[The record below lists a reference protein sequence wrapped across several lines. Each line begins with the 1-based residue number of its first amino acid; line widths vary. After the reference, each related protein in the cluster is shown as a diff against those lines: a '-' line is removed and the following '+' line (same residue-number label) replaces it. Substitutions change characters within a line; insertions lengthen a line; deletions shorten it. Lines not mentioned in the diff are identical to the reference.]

1 MPALPS
7 APSPRHSRPCRPG
20 RYNTPVLSHVALIHQ
35 PYRPETGEVAAH
47 VRAMLE
53 RRRVEATLLSAFDLD
68 PTVAGGYDLALTFG
82 GDGTTL
88 RTARWAAMAQVPI
101 VPVGMGTLSFLAELL
116 PDEIEGSLDP
126 YIAGEFWRDERA
138 MLRVDVGDG
147 AAIAMND
154 VVVARGAQLRAIT
167 IDLAVH
173 ERDVTRFTADAV
185 VVATATGSTAYA
197 LAAGGPVLAPDL
209 DNIVVV
215 PVAGHLSALRS
226 LVLPSSAELTLT
238 VVRSQ
243 PAVASA
249 DGQVDF
255 ELPVGQ
261 TVQVRIAQQRTVFAR
276 RGDPRDFYAHLTAR
290 LRRSPHGTP

>member
-1 MPALPS
+1 M
-7 APSPRHSRPCRPG
+7 
-20 RYNTPVLSHVALIHQ
+20 SHVALVHQ
-35 PYRPETGEVAAH
+35 PYRPETGEVAEH
-47 VRAMLE
+47 VRDLLE
-53 RRRVEATLLSAFDLD
+53 RRHVEAEVLSAFELD
-68 PTVAGGYDLALTFG
+68 PATASRFSLALAFG

-88 RTARWAAMAQVPI
+88 RLARWAAAAHVPI
-101 VPVGMGTLSFLAELL
+101 VPVGMGTLSFLAELQ
-116 PDEIEGSLDP
+116 PDEVESNLDP
-126 YIAGEFWRDERA
+126 YLSGEFWRDERA
-138 MLRVDVGDG
+138 MLHVSTDG
-147 AAIAMND
+147 QQAVALND
-154 VVVARGAQLRAIT
+154 VVVARGAQLRAVT
-167 IDLAVH
+167 IDLSVQDR
-173 ERDVTRFTADAV
+173 EVTRFTADAV

-209 DNIVVV
+209 DNMVVV

-226 LVLPSSAELTLT
+226 LVLPASAELTLT

-255 ELPVGQ
+255 ELPVGSH
-261 TVQVRIAQQRTVFAR
+261 VHIKLADQRTVFAR

>member
-1 MPALPS
+1 M
-7 APSPRHSRPCRPG
+7 
-20 RYNTPVLSHVALIHQ
+20 SHVALIHQ
-35 PYRPETGEVAAH
+35 PYRPETGEVAGH
-47 VRAMLE
+47 VRHLLE
-53 RRRVEATLLSAFDLD
+53 QRRVACTILSAFDLD
-68 PTVAGGYDLALTFG
+68 PAQADQFSLALTFG

-101 VPVGMGTLSFLAELL
+101 VPIGMGTLSFLAELL
-116 PDEIEGSLDP
+116 PNEIEDHLDP
-126 YIAGEFWRDERA
+126 YLAGEFWRDDRA
-138 MLRVDVGDG
+138 MLRVHVGG
-147 AAIAMND
+147 HSAIALND

-173 ERDVTRFTADAV
+173 EREVTRFTADAV

-209 DNIVVV
+209 KNLVVV

-226 LVLPSSAELTLT
+226 LVLPDSANLTLT

-243 PAVASA
+243 PAIASA

-255 ELPVGQ
+255 DLPVGQ
-261 TVQVRIAQQRTVFAR
+261 EVTIRVADERTIFAR

-290 LRRSPHGTP
+290 LRRAPHGTP

>member
-1 MPALPS
+1 MARL
-7 APSPRHSRPCRPG
+7 
-20 RYNTPVLSHVALIHQ
+20 ALIHQ
-35 PYRPETGEVAAH
+35 PYRPETAEVARQVH
-47 VRAMLE
+47 AMLAG
-53 RRRVEATLLSAFDLD
+53 RKVESVLLSAFELD
-68 PTVAGGYDLALTFG
+68 PATARDFTLALSFG

-88 RTARWAAMAQVPI
+88 RTARWAAAARVAI
-101 VPVGMGTLSFLAELL
+101 VPVGMGTLSFLAELHPNEVEAHL
-116 PDEIEGSLDP
+116 EPYLEGD
-126 YIAGEFWRDERA
+126 YWCDERA
-138 MLRVDVGDG
+138 MLCVQVGQQRSL
-147 AAIAMND
+147 ALND

-173 ERDVTRFTADAV
+173 DRDVTRFTADAV

-209 DNIVVV
+209 ANVVVV

-226 LVLPSSAELTLT
+226 LVLPETAELALT

-243 PAVASA
+243 PAIVSA

-255 ELPVGQ
+255 ELTVGQ
-261 TVQVRIAQQRTVFAR
+261 TVLVRVAQERTIFAR

-290 LRRSPHGTP
+290 LRRSPHSTP

>member
-1 MPALPS
+1 M
-7 APSPRHSRPCRPG
+7 
-20 RYNTPVLSHVALIHQ
+20 VHVALIHQ
-35 PYRPETGEVAAH
+35 PYRPETGEVAYH
-47 VRAMLE
+47 VQKLLE
-53 RRRVEATLLSAFDLD
+53 RREARGTLLSAFELD
-68 PTVAGGYDLALTFG
+68 PATAREFTLAMTFG

-88 RTARWAAMAQVPI
+88 RTARWAADAQVPI
-101 VPVGMGTLSFLAELL
+101 VPVGMGTLSFLAELQ
-116 PDEIEGSLDP
+116 PDELAGDLDP
-126 YIAGEFWRDERA
+126 YLAGQFWRDERA
-138 MLRVDVGDG
+138 MLRVDVGDKS
-147 AAIAMND
+147 ALALND
-154 VVVARGAQLRAIT
+154 VVVARGAQLRVIT
-167 IDLAVH
+167 VDLAVH
-173 ERDVTRFTADAV
+173 DREVTRFTADAV

-209 DNIVVV
+209 NNIVVV

-226 LVLPSSAELTLT
+226 LVLPETAELTLT

-243 PAVASA
+243 PAVASV

-261 TVQVRIAQQRTVFAR
+261 AVEIRLAAERTIFAR

>member
-1 MPALPS
+1 MT
-7 APSPRHSRPCRPG
+7 R
-20 RYNTPVLSHVALIHQ
+20 VALIHQ
-35 PYRPETGEVAAH
+35 PYRPETAEVARDVA
-47 VRAMLE
+47 AILAS
-53 RRRVEATLLSAFDLD
+53 RRVESELLSAFELD
-68 PTVAGGYDLALTFG
+68 PATAADFTLALSFG

-88 RTARWAAMAQVPI
+88 RTARWAAAAHLPI
-101 VPVGMGTLSFLAELL
+101 VPVGMGTLSFLAELH
-116 PDEIEGSLDP
+116 PNEIESSLDP
-126 YIAGEFWRDERA
+126 YLTGQFWRDERS
-138 MLRVDVGDG
+138 MLRVTVGDQQ
-147 AAIAMND
+147 ALALND

-167 IDLAVH
+167 VDLAVQQ
-173 ERDVTRFTADAV
+173 RDVTRFTADAV

-209 DNIVVV
+209 ANMVVV

-226 LVLPSSAELTLT
+226 LVLPEQSELTLT

-255 ELPVGQ
+255 ELPVG
-261 TVQVRIAQQRTVFAR
+261 RTVVIRVADERTIFAR

>member
-1 MPALPS
+1 M
-7 APSPRHSRPCRPG
+7 
-20 RYNTPVLSHVALIHQ
+20 THVALIHQ
-35 PYRPETGEVAAH
+35 PYRPETGEVAEH
-47 VRAMLE
+47 VRQLLA
-53 RRRVEATLLSAFDLD
+53 RRNVESALLSAFELD
-68 PTVAGGYDLALTFG
+68 PAGAHQYRLALTFG

-88 RTARWAAMAQVPI
+88 RTARWAAVAKVPI
-101 VPVGMGTLSFLAELL
+101 VPVGMGTLSFLAELQ
-116 PDEIEGSLDP
+116 PDEVEDHLDP
-126 YIAGEFWRDERA
+126 YLAGEFWRDERA
-138 MLRVDVGDG
+138 MLRVDVGEG
-147 AAIAMND
+147 SAIALND

-173 ERDVTRFTADAV
+173 GREVTRFTADAV

-209 DNIVVV
+209 YNMVVV

-226 LVLPSSAELTLT
+226 LVLPAEAELTLT

-243 PAVASA
+243 PGIASA

-255 ELPVGQ
+255 DLPVGHA
-261 TVQVRIAQQRTVFAR
+261 VKIRIAEQRTVFAR

>member
-1 MPALPS
+1 M
-7 APSPRHSRPCRPG
+7 
-20 RYNTPVLSHVALIHQ
+20 SHVALIHQ
-35 PYRPETGEVAAH
+35 PYRPETAEVANH
-47 VRAMLE
+47 VRTLLE
-53 RRRVEATLLSAFDLD
+53 RRRVEATLLSAFELD
-68 PTVAGGYDLALTFG
+68 PTAAGGYDLAVSFG

-88 RTARWAAMAQVPI
+88 RTARWAALAQVPI
-101 VPVGMGTLSFLAELL
+101 VPVGMGTLSFLAELH
-116 PDEIEGSLDP
+116 PDEIEGSVDP
-126 YIAGEFWRDERA
+126 YLAGEFWRDERA
-138 MLRVDVGDG
+138 MLRVDVGDHC
-147 AAIAMND
+147 AVALND

-167 IDLAVH
+167 VDLAVH
-173 ERDVTRFTADAV
+173 DRDVTRFTADAV

-209 DNIVVV
+209 QNMVVV

-226 LVLPSSAELTLT
+226 LVLPETAELTLT

-261 TVQVRIAQQRTVFAR
+261 AVQIKIASQRTVFAR

>member
-1 MPALPS
+1 M
-7 APSPRHSRPCRPG
+7 
-20 RYNTPVLSHVALIHQ
+20 SHVALIHQ
-35 PYRPETGEVAAH
+35 PYRPETGEVAGH
-47 VRAMLE
+47 VRHLLE
-53 RRRVEATLLSAFDLD
+53 QRRVACTMLSAFDLD
-68 PTVAGGYDLALTFG
+68 PAQADQFSLALTFG

-101 VPVGMGTLSFLAELL
+101 VPIGMGTLSFLAELL
-116 PDEIEGSLDP
+116 PNEIEDHLDP
-126 YIAGEFWRDERA
+126 YLAGEFWRDDRA
-138 MLRVDVGDG
+138 MLRVHVGG
-147 AAIAMND
+147 HSAIALND

-173 ERDVTRFTADAV
+173 EREVTRFTADAV

-209 DNIVVV
+209 KNLVVV

-226 LVLPSSAELTLT
+226 LVLPDSANLTLT

-243 PAVASA
+243 PAIASA

-255 ELPVGQ
+255 DLPVGQ
-261 TVQVRIAQQRTVFAR
+261 EVTIRVADERTIFAR

-290 LRRSPHGTP
+290 LRRAPHGTP

>member
-1 MPALPS
+1 M
-7 APSPRHSRPCRPG
+7 
-20 RYNTPVLSHVALIHQ
+20 SHVALIHQ
-35 PYRPETGEVAAH
+35 PYRPETAEVANH
-47 VRAMLE
+47 VRTLLE
-53 RRRVEATLLSAFDLD
+53 RRHVEATLLSAFDLD
-68 PTVAGGYDLALTFG
+68 PTAAGGYDLAVSFG

-88 RTARWAAMAQVPI
+88 RTARWAAPAQVPI
-101 VPVGMGTLSFLAELL
+101 VPVGMGTLSFLAELH
-116 PDEIEGSLDP
+116 PDEIDGSVDP
-126 YIAGEFWRDERA
+126 YLAGEFWRDERA
-138 MLRVDVGDG
+138 MLRVDVGDHC
-147 AAIAMND
+147 AVALND

-173 ERDVTRFTADAV
+173 DRDVTRFTADAV

-209 DNIVVV
+209 NNMVVV

-226 LVLPSSAELTLT
+226 LVLPETAELTLT
-238 VVRSQ
+238 VARSQ

-261 TVQVRIAQQRTVFAR
+261 AVQIKIAAQRTVFAR

-290 LRRSPHGTP
+290 LRRSPHGPP

>member
-1 MPALPS
+1 M
-7 APSPRHSRPCRPG
+7 
-20 RYNTPVLSHVALIHQ
+20 SHVALIHQ
-35 PYRPETGEVAAH
+35 PYRPETGEVAEH
-47 VRAMLE
+47 VRRLLE
-53 RRRVEATLLSAFDLD
+53 RRRVESELLSAFELD
-68 PTVAGGYDLALTFG
+68 PTAAHQYRLALTFG

-88 RTARWAAMAQVPI
+88 RTARWSAVAKVPI
-101 VPVGMGTLSFLAELL
+101 VPVGMGTLSFLAELH
-116 PDEIEGSLDP
+116 PEEVEDSLDP
-126 YIAGEFWRDERA
+126 YLAGEFWTDERA
-138 MLRVDVGDG
+138 MLRVDVDDRC
-147 AAIAMND
+147 AIALND

-167 IDLAVH
+167 VDLAVH
-173 ERDVTRFTADAV
+173 DRDVTRFTADAV

-209 DNIVVV
+209 YNIVVV

-226 LVLPSSAELTLT
+226 LVLPESAELTLT
-238 VVRSQ
+238 VARSQ

-255 ELPVGQ
+255 DLPAGQ
-261 TVQVRIAQQRTVFAR
+261 SVQIRIAAQRTIFAR

>member
-1 MPALPS
+1 M
-7 APSPRHSRPCRPG
+7 
-20 RYNTPVLSHVALIHQ
+20 THVALIHQ
-35 PYRPETGEVAAH
+35 PYRPETGEVAEH
-47 VRAMLE
+47 VRTLLE
-53 RRRVEATLLSAFDLD
+53 RRQVQATALSAFDLN
-68 PTVAGGYDLALTFG
+68 PTTAGTYTLAMTFG

-88 RTARWAAMAQVPI
+88 RAARWAALAQVPI

-116 PDEIEGSLDP
+116 PDEIESSLDP
-126 YIAGEFWRDERA
+126 YLAGEFWCDERA
-138 MLRVDVGDG
+138 MLRVDVGDHM
-147 AAIAMND
+147 AIALND

-173 ERDVTRFTADAV
+173 DRDVTRFTADAV

-197 LAAGGPVLAPDL
+197 LAAGGPVLAPEL
-209 DNIVVV
+209 GNIVVV

-226 LVLPSSAELTLT
+226 LVLPESAELTLT

-243 PAVASA
+243 PAIASA

-261 TVQVRIAQQRTVFAR
+261 AVEVRIAKQRTIFAR
-276 RGDPRDFYAHLTAR
+276 RGDPRDYYAHLTAR
-290 LRRSPHGTP
+290 LRRSPPGTP

>member
-1 MPALPS
+1 MKQ
-7 APSPRHSRPCRPG
+7 
-20 RYNTPVLSHVALIHQ
+20 VALVHQ
-35 PYRPETGEVAAH
+35 PYRPDTAEVARKVSSLLAAKH
-47 VRAMLE
+47 A
-53 RRRVEATLLSAFDLD
+53 EARLLSAFELD
-68 PTVAGGYDLALTFG
+68 PSTAPDFDLALSFG

-88 RTARWAAMAQVPI
+88 RTARWAAAARLPI
-101 VPVGMGTLSFLAELL
+101 VAVGMGTLSFLAELH
-116 PDEIEGSLDP
+116 PDEIERHIDP
-126 YIAGEFWRDERA
+126 YLAGDFWRDERS
-138 MLRVDVGDG
+138 MLRVHVGERQSL
-147 AAIAMND
+147 ALND

-173 ERDVTRFTADAV
+173 DREVTRFTADAV

-209 DNIVVV
+209 ANMVVV

-226 LVLPSSAELTLT
+226 LVLPETCDLTLT
-238 VVRSQ
+238 VARSQ
-243 PAVASA
+243 PAIASA

-255 ELPVGQ
+255 DLPVGLDV
-261 TVQVRIAQQRTVFAR
+261 TIRIADETTIFAR

>member
-1 MPALPS
+1 M
-7 APSPRHSRPCRPG
+7 
-20 RYNTPVLSHVALIHQ
+20 THVALVHQ
-35 PYRPETGEVAAH
+35 PYRAETGEIASH
-47 VRAMLE
+47 VREQLE
-53 RRRVEATLLSAFDLD
+53 RRHVECEVLSAFELD
-68 PTVAGGYDLALTFG
+68 PATACRFTLALAFG

-88 RTARWAAMAQVPI
+88 RTARWAAAAHVPI
-101 VPVGMGTLSFLAELL
+101 VPVGMGTLSFLAELH
-116 PDEIEGSLDP
+116 PEEVEASLDP
-126 YIAGEFWRDERA
+126 YLAGEFWRDERA
-138 MLRVDVGDG
+138 MLAVTVSDHHAV
-147 AAIAMND
+147 ALND
-154 VVVARGAQLRAIT
+154 VVVARGAQLRAVT
-167 IDLAVH
+167 LDLAVH
-173 ERDVTRFTADAV
+173 DREVTRFTADAI

-226 LVLPSSAELTLT
+226 LVLPSTAQLTLT

-255 ELPVGQ
+255 ELPVG
-261 TVQVRIAQQRTVFAR
+261 TNVYVKVADQRTVFAR

-290 LRRSPHGTP
+290 LRRNPHGTP

>member
-1 MPALPS
+1 M
-7 APSPRHSRPCRPG
+7 
-20 RYNTPVLSHVALIHQ
+20 SHVALIHQ

-47 VRAMLE
+47 VRRLLLD
-53 RRRVEATLLSAFDLD
+53 RNVPCTLLSAFDLD
-68 PTVAGGYDLALTFG
+68 PAHAGEYSLALTFG

-88 RTARWAAMAQVPI
+88 RTARWAALVQVPI
-101 VPVGMGTLSFLAELL
+101 VPIGMGTLSFLAEMH
-116 PDEIEGSLDP
+116 PDEIEGHLDP
-126 YIAGEFWRDERA
+126 YLAGEFWRDERA
-138 MLRVDVGDG
+138 MLRVDVGEHH
-147 AAIAMND
+147 AIAMND
-154 VVVARGAQLRAIT
+154 VVVARGGQLRAIT

-173 ERDVTRFTADAV
+173 DREVTRFTADAV

-209 DNIVVV
+209 KNLVVV

-226 LVLPSSAELTLT
+226 LVLPDSANLTLT

-243 PAVASA
+243 PAIASA

-261 TVQVRIAQQRTVFAR
+261 AVQIRVADERTVFAR

>member
-1 MPALPS
+1 M
-7 APSPRHSRPCRPG
+7 
-20 RYNTPVLSHVALIHQ
+20 SHVALIHQ
-35 PYRPETGEVAAH
+35 PYRPETGEVANH
-47 VRAMLE
+47 VRELLE
-53 RRRVEATLLSAFDLD
+53 GRRVEATLLSAFELD
-68 PTVAGGYDLALTFG
+68 PTAAAGYDLALTFG

-88 RTARWAAMAQVPI
+88 RTARWAATERVPI
-101 VPVGMGTLSFLAELL
+101 VPVGMGTLSFLAELQ
-116 PDEIEGSLDP
+116 PDEIENSLDP
-126 YIAGEFWRDERA
+126 YLAGEFWRDERA
-138 MLRVDVGDG
+138 MLRVDVD
-147 AAIAMND
+147 AHCAIALND

-173 ERDVTRFTADAV
+173 DRDVTRFTADAV

-209 DNIVVV
+209 HNIVVV

-226 LVLPSSAELTLT
+226 LVLPESAELTLG
-238 VVRSQ
+238 VARSQ
-243 PAVASA
+243 PAVVSA

-255 ELPVGQ
+255 ELPAGQ
-261 TVQVRIAQQRTVFAR
+261 SVQIRIAAQRTIFAR

>member
-1 MPALPS
+1 ML
-7 APSPRHSRPCRPG
+7 
-20 RYNTPVLSHVALIHQ
+20 HVALIHQ
-35 PYRPETGEVAAH
+35 QYRPETREVAEH
-47 VRAMLE
+47 VRRLAE
-53 RRRVEATLLSAFDLD
+53 QRGVSCDLLNAFDLD
-68 PTVAGGYDLALTFG
+68 PATAATYDMAVSFG

-88 RTARWAAMAQVPI
+88 RTARWAAFAQVPI
-101 VPVGMGTLSFLAELL
+101 IPVGMGTLSFLAELH
-116 PDEIEGSLDP
+116 PDEIDASVDP
-126 YIAGEFWRDERA
+126 YLAGEFWRDERA
-138 MLRVDVGDG
+138 MLRVDVDG
-147 AAIAMND
+147 HSALALND

-167 IDLAVH
+167 LDLLVH

-209 DNIVVV
+209 YNMVVV

-226 LVLPSSAELTLT
+226 LVLPETAELTLT
-238 VVRSQ
+238 VARSQ
-243 PAVASA
+243 PAIASA

-255 ELPVGQ
+255 EVPVGLPVKIRVAEQ
-261 TVQVRIAQQRTVFAR
+261 KTVFAR

>member
-1 MPALPS
+1 M
-7 APSPRHSRPCRPG
+7 
-20 RYNTPVLSHVALIHQ
+20 THVALIHQ
-35 PYRPETGEVAAH
+35 PYRPETGEVAEH
-47 VRAMLE
+47 VRGLLE
-53 RRRVEATLLSAFDLD
+53 RRHVEATLLSAFDLD
-68 PTVAGGYDLALTFG
+68 PTAAGNYGLALTFG

-88 RTARWAAMAQVPI
+88 RTARWAALAQVPI
-101 VPVGMGTLSFLAELL
+101 VPVGMGTLSFLAELH
-116 PDEIEGSLDP
+116 PDEIEDNLDP
-126 YIAGEFWRDERA
+126 YLAGEFWRDERA
-138 MLRVDVGDG
+138 MLRVDVGDRC
-147 AAIAMND
+147 AIALND

-167 IDLAVH
+167 VDLAVH
-173 ERDVTRFTADAV
+173 DRDVTRFTADAV

-209 DNIVVV
+209 RNLVVV

-226 LVLPSSAELTLT
+226 LVLPDSAELTLT

-243 PAVASA
+243 PAIASA

-255 ELPVGQ
+255 ELPVGLA
-261 TVQVRIAQQRTVFAR
+261 VQIRVGQQRTIFAR